1 MCKVLLFLKIV
12 WFFNSRI
19 FLKGNQGKMASKELE
34 ENTDIKLQF
43 EKRGGLLPVIVQE
56 AESLEI
62 LMLGYSNQDAWE
74 KTLQTQMATF
84 WSTSR
89 QELWT
94 KGATSGDYLKIIN
107 IFVDCDQDAL
117 VYQVERQGEGACHT
131 KDQFGKARLTCF
143 YRKLKNNQELE
154 FRKID

>member
-1 MCKVLLFLKIV
+1 
-12 WFFNSRI
+12 
-19 FLKGNQGKMASKELE
+19 MASKELE
-34 ENTDIKLQF
+34 ENTDINLQF

-62 LMLGYSNQDAWE
+62 LMLGYSNQEAWE

-94 KGATSGDYLKIIN
+94 KGTTSGDYLKIIN

-117 VYQVERQGEGACHT
+117 VYQVERQGAGACHT
-131 KDQFGKARLTCF
+131 KDQFGKTRLTCF